1 MPSGSL
7 TKTPPHD
14 TEAEKAVLGGILI
27 DPAAVS
33 LVAEIIGA
41 QHFYVPAHGL
51 IFSSMLTL
59 FEKNQPVDVVT
70 LSAELKKHGELTKI
84 GGGSYLADLI
94 DTV

>member
-1 MPSGSL
+1 M
-7 TKTPPHD
+7 
-14 TEAEKAVLGGILI
+14 GILI
-27 DPAAVS
+27 YPYVVS
-33 LVAEIIGA
+33 LVVEIIGA
-41 QHFYVPAHGL
+41 HHFYVPVHGL

-94 DTV
+94 DTVPTSAYVEHYARIVKAAYV